1 MGRGCHPRCKRRWR
15 RRKQRRR
22 LRAMTRRRLGH
33 PCHPIKLTTKDSCNA
48 NGPNGFMEPRYRDAG
63 VRGAWSASRHGRLPL
78 IVDVTFI
85 RSKATGHTTST
96 DPSRSHT
103 LRASAVGLSRPTEG
117 GSRRRGGAEPLLLG
131 EQPLVDV
138 DGLSTIDTLPLH
150 GKQEQAAAEQAR
162 AIRPSS

>member
-1 MGRGCHPRCKRRWR
+1 
-15 RRKQRRR
+15 
-22 LRAMTRRRLGH
+22 MTRRRLGH
-33 PCHPIKLTTKDSCNA
+33 PCHPIKLTTKDPCNA

-131 EQPLVDV
+131 EQPLA
-138 DGLSTIDTLPLH
+138 DGHRVVLDGRLLLVVCEVLVLVFCLFFRRLSF
-150 GKQEQAAAEQAR
+150 
-162 AIRPSS
+162 